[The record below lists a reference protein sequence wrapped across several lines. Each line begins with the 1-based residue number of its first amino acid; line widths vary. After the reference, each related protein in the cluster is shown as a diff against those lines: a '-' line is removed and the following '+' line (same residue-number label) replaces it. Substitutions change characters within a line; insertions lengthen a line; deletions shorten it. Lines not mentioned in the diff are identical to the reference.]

1 MYQVE
6 LVTAYIAVWLKSDS
20 TGVVLAQYYSTMT
33 MRHYTQYV
41 VDVLQDFLSLNLVV
55 EVVQVEEV
63 LL

>member
-6 LVTAYIAVWLKSDS
+6 LVAACIAVWLKSDR
-20 TGVVLAQYYSTMT
+20 TGVVLAQYYSSVIIH
-33 MRHYTQYV
+33 HYTL
-41 VDVLQDFLSLNLVV
+41 DVLQDFLPHNLM